1 MFLSSPANYSA
12 ALIHKRLMGSR
23 QPVGMPANC
32 GWSMHDAVAM
42 VSLTV
47 LAGMTAMLFWGI

>member
-1 MFLSSPANYSA
+1 MFLHSPANYSA
-12 ALIHKRLMGSR
+12 AVIHNRLMGSR
-23 QPVGMPANC
+23 RLVGTPVNY

-47 LAGMTAMLFWGI
+47 LAGMTAVLFWGI